1 MGGAMRYF
9 VTGATGF
16 IGGHVAARLSARG
29 DEVVALVRSPE
40 KQSLLRSLGVEV
52 VAGDV
57 TNRESLRTPMQGV
70 DGVFHVAG
78 WYKIGVKHRSTA
90 LAVNVE
96 GTRNVLSVM
105 RELRIRRGVYT
116 STLAVFSDTRGALR
130 DESYRSPARWLTLY
144 DESKWRAHYEVA
156 EPMIREGLPLTIVL
170 PGAVYGPG
178 DTSPMHDVWVEY
190 LSHKL
195 RAVPKTT
202 AFCFGHVDDTAEG
215 HLLAMD
221 KGKSGESYIIAGP
234 PHTLV
239 EAIAIGAQATGIP
252 GPSSHPSRGLVRFL
266 AALTRNERL
275 RIAAATYLG
284 SNAKAQRE
292 LGFSP
297 RPLDVG
303 LPPTLKEELE
313 SRAERA
319 VAG

>member
-1 MGGAMRYF
+1 MRYF

-16 IGGHVAARLSARG
+16 IGSHVAAQLRARG
-29 DEVVALVRSPE
+29 DEVVAIVRSPK
-40 KQSLLRSLGVEV
+40 KQSLLPSLGVEV
-52 VAGDV
+52 VVGDV
-57 TNRESLRTPMQGV
+57 IDRDSLRTPMRGV
-70 DGVFHVAG
+70 DGVFHIAG
-78 WYKIGVKHRSTA
+78 WYKIGVKDRRTA
-90 LAVNVE
+90 LATNVE

-105 RELRIRRGVYT
+105 QELGIRRGVYT
-116 STLAVFSDTRGALR
+116 STLAIFSDTRGAIR

-190 LSHKL
+190 LSRKL

-202 AFCFGHVDDTAEG
+202 ALCFGHVDDTAQG

-239 EAIAIGAQATGIP
+239 EAIAIGSHATGIP
-252 GPSSHPSRGLVRFL
+252 GPSSHPSRGMIRFL

-284 SNAKAQRE
+284 SNAKAHRE
-292 LGFSP
+292 LGFAP
-297 RPLDVG
+297 RPLEGG
-303 LPPTLKEELE
+303 LPPTLKDELE
-313 SRAERA
+313 RLSRKAA
-319 VAG
+319 AG